1 MGEEDLEQMEGD
13 VQDSLEDIQY
23 DKVTHRGGWSVPGTD
38 KWVLDSLNG
47 YRQCCGSV
55 TFWCGS
61 GSVPVPIES
70 GSCYF
75 QDTFSLIFQR

>member
-23 DKVTHRGGWSVPGTD
+23 DKVTHWGRWSVPGLTSGFLTL
-38 KWVLDSLNG
+38 VISG
-47 YRQCCGSV
+47 HRGCCGSV

-61 GSVPVPIES
+61 VSADP
-70 GSCYF
+70 Y
-75 QDTFSLIFQR
+75 L